1 MERVLAAKSPLI
13 CKISQEQFRVFAK
26 RGTLGMVKSQRR
38 LVREMVRGILM
49 SESVT
54 LSKIAGWIVG
64 AGTRLLSRV
73 KRLSR
78 GLRSDWEEEE
88 VRRNHLH
95 AMGTMVGQESSV
107 VIDISDL
114 RKERG
119 EKFEYLS
126 RVRDG
131 STGGESDRIPF
142 DHGDGGNGKRAS
154 DGAVLSA
161 V

>member
-38 LVREMVRGILM
+38 LVKEMVRAILM

-95 AMGTMVGQESSV
+95 AMGGGRR
-107 VIDISDL
+107 D
-114 RKERG
+114 
-119 EKFEYLS
+119 
-126 RVRDG
+126 RVLEATPAYGRCAR
-131 STGGESDRIPF
+131 TNVESD
-142 DHGDGGNGKRAS
+142 
-154 DGAVLSA
+154 
-161 V
+161 